1 MRYAMKAKKQT
12 TYHHGDLRKS
22 LISHALAI
30 VNEEGIARLTLR
42 KVARQAGVSH
52 AAPAHH
58 FKDMQGLLA
67 AIAEEGFEKMERQ
80 MIAAVDGI
88 PGEKSLERFKTLG
101 KAYIRFAVR
110 NPADLRIMFHPRL
123 VDKQPYPGLE
133 RAATSAFSLLTAA
146 IRDCQEKKQVRA
158 GDIRLLSLFAWSTV
172 HGLSILA
179 LDNQLVSTG
188 LNEKLDDYTE
198 DLIDLLISGMV

>member
-1 MRYAMKAKKQT
+1 MKAKKQT
-12 TYHHGDLRKS
+12 AYHHGNLKKS

-30 VNEEGIARLTLR
+30 VDEEGIAQLSLR

-58 FKDMQGLLA
+58 FKDMKGLLA
-67 AIAEEGFEKMERQ
+67 AIAQEGFGKMERQ
-80 MIAAVDGI
+80 MQAAVDRI
-88 PGEKSLERFKTLG
+88 PGDKSLDRFKTLG
-101 KAYIRFAVR
+101 TAYISFAVR
-110 NPADLRIMFHPRL
+110 NPAYLRIMFHPSL

-133 RAATSAFSLLTAA
+133 KAANSAFGLLTAA
-146 IRDCQEKKQVRA
+146 IKDCQEKKLVRA

-188 LNEKLDDYTE
+188 LNENLDDYTD
-198 DLIDLLISGMV
+198 DLIDLLINGMI